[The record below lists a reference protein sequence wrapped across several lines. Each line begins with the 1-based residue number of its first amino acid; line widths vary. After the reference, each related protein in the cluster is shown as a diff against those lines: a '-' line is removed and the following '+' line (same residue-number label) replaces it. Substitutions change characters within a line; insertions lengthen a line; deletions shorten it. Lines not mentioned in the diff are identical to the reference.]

1 MRGRKRRERRSFG
14 AALALVGVA
23 GVVVAA
29 PTLGDELK
37 LSRIALFSSGVGYF
51 QADGMVEGDA
61 TIDLRFRT
69 AQIND
74 ILKSLVAMDLDGG
87 RVRAVEYP
95 SRDPVDKTLK
105 SFGVDISDRPTL
117 GVLLDRLR
125 GVPVEIGPPV
135 QMKGVLLGVETKI
148 VESGDKKPTQVEY
161 VNVLTDDGLRTV
173 KLTDAGTIRILD
185 AKSESELRQALLAL
199 AAARDSDRKTV
210 SVAFSGAGKRR
221 VRLGYLL
228 ESPVWKTSYRLVLA
242 DDQKPY
248 LQGWATIENTTE
260 EDWSEVHV
268 SLVSGRPISYV
279 MDLYTP
285 LYVERPTE
293 VLERYAMLRSP
304 DHAAGRKET
313 AKLSGM
319 PLAAPVPDGRMGGR
333 DRAFA
338 ADQEGLEFAD
348 QVSRTM
354 MQSVQALAEGASV
367 GELFRYEIGSPVSL
381 KRQQSAILPIATADV
396 EAQKVSIFNRSTH
409 ARHPLNGLWLTNNTG
424 LHLSQGPVTVF
435 DGGSYAGDAKLA
447 DMRPGEKRLMSYAL
461 DLAVDVDVIEKA
473 EPDDVL
479 SIRIAHGTLWI
490 RRKQVRV
497 TNVSVRNRDTK
508 PRTVIVEHPRL
519 PTWEFV
525 GDVRPI
531 ESTDTLDRFRVEAM
545 AEKTEAIRIVRQIVV
560 EDTVVLAASGGV
572 DLIALVKTGPA
583 SPALRAAVDEFAW
596 RRAEIDR
603 LRERIRE
610 CERKVATI
618 EADQQRI
625 RENLKAISATSDVA
639 RRYVSKLDSQESE
652 LEKLRSEITALQ
664 TKASDSQADLERWLE
679 SLEID

>member
-1 MRGRKRRERRSFG
+1 MRGRIRMGRRLLGS
-14 AALALVGVA
+14 ALALVVVS
-23 GVVVAA
+23 GVVAVA

-61 TIDLRFRT
+61 TIELRFRT

-117 GVLLDRLR
+117 GALLDRLR

-135 QMKGVLLGVETKI
+135 QMKGLLLGVETKI

-161 VNVLTDDGLRTV
+161 VNVMTDDGLRTV

-210 SVAFSGAGKRR
+210 SVAFSGQGKRR

-260 EDWSEVHV
+260 EDWSEVRV

-293 VLERYAMLRSP
+293 VFERYAMLRSP
-304 DHAAGRKET
+304 DHAAGRNAT
-313 AKLSGM
+313 AKLLGM
-319 PLAAPVPDGRMGGR
+319 PLAAPSPASADGRAHTCGVGGESLEL
-333 DRAFA
+333 
-338 ADQEGLEFAD
+338 ADQI
-348 QVSRTM
+348 SRSM
-354 MQSVQALAEGASV
+354 MQSVQALAAGTSV
-367 GELFRYEIGSPVSL
+367 GELFRYEIGAPVSL

-396 EAQKVSIFNRSTH
+396 EAQKVSIFNRSAH
-409 ARHPLNGLWLTNNTG
+409 PRHPLNGLWLTNNTG

-461 DLAVDVDVIEKA
+461 DLAVDVDVVEKA

-479 SIRIAHGTLWI
+479 SIRLSGGTLWI
-490 RRKQVRV
+490 RRKHVRV
-497 TNVSVRNRDTK
+497 ADVSVRNRDTK

-525 GDVRPI
+525 GDVRPF
-531 ESTDTLDRFRVEAM
+531 ESTDTLDRFRVEATP
-545 AEKTEAIRIVRQIVV
+545 EKTETIRIVRQIVV

-572 DLIALVKTGPA
+572 DLVALVKSGPA
-583 SPALRAAVDEFAW
+583 SPALRAAVDEFAR

-603 LRERIRE
+603 LRERIQE
-610 CERKVATI
+610 CERKVTTI

-652 LEKLRSEITALQ
+652 LEKLRGEITALH
-664 TKASDSQADLERWLE
+664 TKANDAQADLERWLE